1 MTSESESYYVRTG
14 FCSFLLFSVLLPFCM
29 CEEATIAEIAVI
41 YPAPRNLTFESS
53 LQCVT
58 QYINANILQNVTLR
72 LQTNI
77 TTLEYDHTG
86 VNAFKAGLA
95 LNKRGGVMGLLGPI
109 HTNDVT
115 VLHPQIAA
123 MNIPQIVPI
132 SRVITKS
139 YMSHFPMLV
148 KMTKGYM
155 DQISAMVD
163 LILEMQWKTIGILIE
178 NNLYYR
184 DISRNFYPSVRAANI
199 TVKFFISFN
208 EVGIGVANT
217 KDEMQTIKK
226 SGQRVILLLT
236 SDRLV
241 NSVLDE
247 AKNCGLTNSEW
258 VWLLWADTVDTMKGM
273 PSLEVQSGFALVQTV
288 PSTNLSETLKTCEI
302 PHNFAIRKY
311 MDGLFAFSYGLK
323 SLFSENG
330 TSVKAPTAGIRWENG
345 QLFLE
350 HILSNHQYNEGIASH
365 KIEFDV
371 KTAEIL
377 STPTFDVVHLHN
389 SSWRTVGNWSLTSRL
404 SMNNQS
410 ILTALKNNSFN
421 LDNML
426 KNSKIRVITMNA
438 PPFVMREDENVANST
453 YTGYSFE
460 LFRKLQEDIGFTYE
474 VMTMPSGVFG
484 ARDPLS
490 GQWNGLIGQIVDGLA
505 DIAVGPITLTAERSK
520 AVDFTEVFYKA
531 SIYKPQTDLK
541 YIIDI
546 QAAGGMMSG
555 YDRYGFLRPFT
566 WTLWLVIAICVL
578 VVGIFFTLVSHLS
591 PYGAHGHYFQSDEA
605 EAANI
610 RMERRRSSV
619 IGVSSASLFRRRS
632 SSIFPKQ
639 EKNETKQS
647 ESGRIKKEE
656 SRDRSI
662 GRQIASKLNVTDDDE
677 SDEESRSK
685 AQRQMSL
692 SNALY
697 FACAGL
703 LWQSPE
709 SVPRAPSARIVA
721 AIWYMVGVI
730 IVASY
735 TANMVT
741 FVSIKIEASHL
752 LNVREL
758 VAQTH
763 VLPGTISS
771 SSVETLLKTSQ
782 YPIAEKLYDAILLD
796 PRMPGYKYHTL
807 QPNQEKALEQV
818 RIGKLAFVWE
828 GALLD
833 HAALKSEC
841 HLKTVKLGFGPTSY
855 AFVLKQGSP
864 YREELSEH
872 IRGLAKNGFLDELN
886 KKYFSQA
893 CSHGLEEDDHNSVT
907 AISWLSLVGVLDL
920 LLLSAAL
927 SVIVLL
933 FEWIVASIS
942 DIDKTNPRAPATFS
956 RAFAAR
962 WRRMVQDAKRNWL
975 PFKHARLHWN
985 NKMGRKEVPVVNA
998 IEPDQWKRYTSSTD
1012 AINLKPGQS
1021 ISNPELFENDLQ
1033 QSLHLHE

>member
-1 MTSESESYYVRTG
+1 MTAESASRYVRTG
-14 FCSFLLFSVLLPFCM
+14 FCSFLLFFVLLPFCM

-53 LQCVT
+53 MQCVT

-95 LNKRGGVMGLLGPI
+95 LNKRSGVMGLLGPI

-115 VLHPQIAA
+115 VLHSQIAA

-132 SRVITKS
+132 SRVTTKS

-155 DQISAMVD
+155 NQVSAMVD
-163 LILEMQWKTIGILIE
+163 LILEMQWKTVGILIE
-178 NNLYYR
+178 NSEYYR

-208 EVGIGVANT
+208 EVGIGVADT
-217 KDEMQTIKK
+217 KEEMQTIKK

-258 VWLLWADTVDTMKGM
+258 VWLLWADIVNTMKGM
-273 PSLEVQSGFALVQTV
+273 QSLEVQSGFALVQTF

-302 PHNFAIRKY
+302 PHNFVFRKY
-311 MDGLFAFSYGLK
+311 MDSLFAFAYGLK
-323 SLFSENG
+323 SLFSENR

-345 QLFLE
+345 RLFLE

-371 KTAEIL
+371 KTAEVL

-389 SSWRTVGNWSLTSRL
+389 SSCQTVGNWSMTSRL

-410 ILTALKNNSFN
+410 KLTALKNNSFN
-421 LDNML
+421 LNNML

-438 PPFVMREDENVANST
+438 PPFVMQEDENVANNT

-474 VMTMPSGVFG
+474 VLTMPSGVFG

-505 DIAVGPITLTAERSK
+505 DIAVGPFTLTAERSK
-520 AVDFTEVFYKA
+520 AVDFTEVFYK
-531 SIYKPQTDLK
+531 TNLK

-619 IGVSSASLFRRRS
+619 IGVSSSSLFRRRS

-639 EKNETKQS
+639 EKNENKQRDS
-647 ESGRIKKEE
+647 VRIKKEE
-656 SRDRSI
+656 SRDRS
-662 GRQIASKLNVTDDDE
+662 V
-677 SDEESRSK
+677 
-685 AQRQMSL
+685 
-692 SNALY
+692 
-697 FACAGL
+697 
-703 LWQSPE
+703 
-709 SVPRAPSARIVA
+709 
-721 AIWYMVGVI
+721 
-730 IVASY
+730 
-735 TANMVT
+735 
-741 FVSIKIEASHL
+741 
-752 LNVREL
+752 
-758 VAQTH
+758 
-763 VLPGTISS
+763 GTISS

-833 HAALKSEC
+833 HAALESDC

-864 YREELSEH
+864 YREELSKH
-872 IRGLAKNGFLDELN
+872 IKILAKNGYLDELN
-886 KKYFSQA
+886 KKYFSQT
-893 CSHGLEEDDHNSVT
+893 CSHGLAEDDSNSVT
-907 AISWLSLVGVLDL
+907 AISWLSLIGVLDL

-985 NKMGRKEVPVVNA
+985 NKMGKKEVPVVNA
-998 IEPDQWKRYTSSTD
+998 IEPDQWKRYTTSTD

-1033 QSLHLHE
+1033 DSLRLHE